1 MTRPKPDLAYLFGLP
16 PAEAIS
22 YLKGKGYTFGW
33 DWQDVWQEAHTKAF
47 TVAKAMRLDVLQ
59 DIHSELIKAKESG
72 TTFRDFQK
80 SLQPMLEAKG
90 WWGRPLV
97 GDGQGG
103 AEVVQLGSP
112 WRLRTIFET
121 NMQTAFEAGNYKQ
134 NMENAADRPWW
145 MYSAVGDKRT
155 RPAHAA
161 LNGLVF
167 RFDDPFWQTH
177 HPPNGFRCRCSV
189 RALDNDGYQAKL
201 KAGEVALRSTT
212 GQSPTTT
219 LRDEDR
225 LVSKKTG
232 VMEPVTVLKTTDRL
246 GGTLIMAPDAGW
258 NYNPGRAWTK
268 PFTPVPYDPDTP
280 GSIKTI
286 GGALHA
292 KRPLEELPVKPLT
305 KDMLLPSHQQSG
317 WSETE
322 YVNRFLGEFGAAIG
336 KPAVFRDV
344 INDAVV
350 ISSDLFM
357 DRTKN
362 KLKVFRADRE
372 IYLKLLADTIKDP
385 AEIWLT
391 PVEKE
396 GRKRLCKRY
405 IGLYQEGSR
414 MEGGIVIFDI
424 IDGQWQ
430 GTTVFSPEKM
440 TYLDKQRSG
449 AQLYT
454 KK

>member
-1 MTRPKPDLAYLFGLP
+1 MTKPDLSHVFGLP

-22 YLKGKGYTFGW
+22 YLKGKGFTFSW

-47 TVAKAMRLDVLQ
+47 TVAKALRLDVLQ
-59 DIHSELIKAKESG
+59 DIHAELVKAKETG
-72 TTFRDFQK
+72 TTFRDFK
-80 SLQPMLEAKG
+80 KNLQPMLEAKG
-90 WWGRPLV
+90 WWGRQLV

-103 AEVVQLGSP
+103 AESVQLGSP
-112 WRLRTIFET
+112 WRLKTIFET

-134 NMENAADRPWW
+134 NLENASDRPYW

-155 RPAHAA
+155 RPAHNA

-167 RFDDPFWQTH
+167 RYDDPFWQTH

-189 RALDNDGYQAKL
+189 RALDGDGYQAKL

-212 GQSPTTT
+212 GLNPTAT
-219 LRDEDR
+219 LADQER
-225 LVSKKTG
+225 LISKRTG
-232 VMEPVTVLKTTDRL
+232 EMAPVTVLKTTDRL
-246 GGTLIMAPDAGW
+246 GGKLTMSPDVGW

-268 PFTPVPYDPDTP
+268 PFTPAPYDPDTA

-286 GGALHA
+286 GGAFHA
-292 KRPLEELPVKPLT
+292 RRPISELPDKQLT
-305 KDMLLPSHQQSG
+305 PDMLLPSHQTSG

-322 YVNRFLGEFGAAIG
+322 YVNRFLGEFGAQIG
-336 KPAVFRDV
+336 RPTVYRDV
-344 INDAVV
+344 INDALV
-350 ISSDLFM
+350 ISDSLFL
-357 DRTKN
+357 DRQAN

-391 PVEKE
+391 PVEAI
-396 GRKRLCKRY
+396 GHQRLCKRY
-405 IGLYQEGSR
+405 IGIYKAGDR
-414 MEGGIVIFDI
+414 IEGGFVIFDL
-424 IDGQWQ
+424 IDGMWH
-430 GTTVFSPEKM
+430 GTTVFSPERM
-440 TYLDKQRSG
+440 AYLDKQRAG
-449 AQLYT
+449 VLLYT